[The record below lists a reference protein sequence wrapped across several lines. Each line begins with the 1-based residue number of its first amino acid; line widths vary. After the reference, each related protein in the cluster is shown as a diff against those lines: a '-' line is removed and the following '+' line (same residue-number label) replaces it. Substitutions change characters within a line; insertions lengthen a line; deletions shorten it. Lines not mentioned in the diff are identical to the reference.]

1 MDLLQIQR
9 LVYLETMAAL
19 GKIALVM
26 IIILSSFVLSS
37 YANENRRFATD
48 RESHGQ
54 TIQRYM
60 VSHFTTTADGF
71 AGNNADFHGSFV
83 SQYWTCGLP
92 QLSGSMEANQEALGL
107 HHNLFK
113 DSTASILKTVQG
125 ATRHKVGRSAQ
136 SSLMADN
143 GKDHPI
149 EHNVKVHDIGMEQTL
164 FFSFSGLNWQSTC
177 SSIPTAPLISLN
189 AALIVVAVYTVAT
202 ALFCRVVTKTEDHF
216 VIISA
221 LFTCMGV
228 WVGSNGP
235 SNTNESLDLEFVL
248 LAILP
253 WCIAIPL
260 CLQYF
265 IQIRR
270 GLHHRSAVGPCIC
283 TEKRYCSHN
292 IMKMESQAG

>member
-1 MDLLQIQR
+1 MVAVGKMALLM
-9 LVYLETMAAL
+9 V
-19 GKIALVM
+19 
-26 IIILSSFVLSS
+26 IILSSFALSN
-37 YANENRRFATD
+37 YAHQNRQFATD

-54 TIQRYM
+54 TIQRFM
-60 VSHFTTTADGF
+60 VSHLAKSPNASPED
-71 AGNNADFHGSFV
+71 NADFHGSFV

-92 QLSGSMEANQEALGL
+92 QLTGSMEANQEALRL
-107 HHNLFK
+107 HHMGNLFNN
-113 DSTASILKTVQG
+113 STPSILQTIHR
-125 ATRHKVGRSAQ
+125 APRYKVGRNPQ
-136 SSLMADN
+136 LSLMGEN

-149 EHNVKVHDIGMEQTL
+149 EHNVKVHDIGMEQIF
-164 FFSFSGLNWQSTC
+164 FFSVSGLNWQSTC
-177 SSIPTAPLISLN
+177 SLIPTTPLISLN
-189 AALIVVAVYTVAT
+189 AALLIVPVYSVTI
-202 ALFCRVVTKTEDHF
+202 ALFCRVVTKTKDQF

-235 SNTNESLDLEFVL
+235 SNTNERLDLEFVL

>member
-1 MDLLQIQR
+1 M
-9 LVYLETMAAL
+9 VAL

-26 IIILSSFVLSS
+26 IIILSSFGLSS
-37 YANENRRFATD
+37 YANENSRFATE

-60 VSHFTTTADGF
+60 VSHFTTTTNAF
-71 AGNNADFHGSFV
+71 AGDNADFHGSLV

-92 QLSGSMEANQEALGL
+92 QLSGSMEANQEALRL
-107 HHNLFK
+107 HHNLFN
-113 DSTASILKTVQG
+113 DSTPPILKTVEG

-136 SSLMADN
+136 SSLMADK

-149 EHNVKVHDIGMEQTL
+149 EHNVKVHDIGMEQIF
-164 FFSFSGLNWQSTC
+164 FFSVSGLNWQSTC
-177 SSIPTAPLISLN
+177 SLIPTTPLITLN
-189 AALIVVAVYTVAT
+189 AALIVVPVYTVAI
-202 ALFCRVVTKTEDHF
+202 ALFCRVVTKTRDHF

-270 GLHHRSAVGPCIC
+270 GFHHQSAVGACIC
-283 TEKRYCSHN
+283 TEKRYYSLN
-292 IMKMESQAG
+292 IMKTESQAG